1 MINLQES
8 IKNKFILSEL
18 EKKKYKKNEIGYKFL
33 LFLQTI
39 NKEITKQINLK

>member
-18 EKKKYKKNEIGYKFL
+18 EKKNNKKNGIGYKFL